1 MLDLTHAWYVEQR
14 FLSLIE
20 VLKAKFLRLSRSVL
34 GAFHPS
40 RLVLR
45 QLMFLIE
52 PYRPSARAPA
62 RLSSSPGPI
71 KNVIWFWLPRMN
83 PLARKPSRAEK
94 IKLVFVVDVVVV
106 SIWMKSFAVGF
117 PEIKSIKTENYFF
130 TDSGL
135 QSGLSK
141 ASLRNR
147 RLRR

>member
-1 MLDLTHAWYVEQR
+1 
-14 FLSLIE
+14 
-20 VLKAKFLRLSRSVL
+20 
-34 GAFHPS
+34 
-40 RLVLR
+40 
-45 QLMFLIE
+45 
-52 PYRPSARAPA
+52 
-62 RLSSSPGPI
+62 
-71 KNVIWFWLPRMN
+71 MN

-106 SIWMKSFAVGF
+106 VVVVVVVSIRMKSFAVGF